1 MMRIVLTSSLLTLAI
16 IGVNPAAVRAD
27 QWTGPKEAAQ
37 AAREF
42 ADATRRLQKAIHDV
56 SEESPLAGEVQ
67 DLSKS
72 AGRLHD
78 AVQKGTAYEDAL
90 KDYRKIERD
99 YAHFEGG
106 LKKAHDVHHD
116 DQVVAEVKK
125 TKAAFDR
132 LQAQMSGRRSAGGE
146 QTTPRP

>member
-1 MMRIVLTSSLLTLAI
+1 MMRIVLTNSLLTLSMAVI
-16 IGVNPAAVRAD
+16 LPAAVWAD
-27 QWTGPKEAAQ
+27 QWTGPEEAAQ
-37 AAREF
+37 SAREF
-42 ADATRRLQKAIHDV
+42 ADAAHRLQKAIHDV
-56 SEESPLAGEVQ
+56 SEESPLAAEVQ
-67 DLSKS
+67 RLSRL
-72 AGRLHD
+72 AGQLHD
-78 AVQKGTAYEDAL
+78 AVQKGATHEDAL
-90 KDYRKIERD
+90 EDFRKIERD

-116 DQVVAEVKK
+116 EQVVAEVKK